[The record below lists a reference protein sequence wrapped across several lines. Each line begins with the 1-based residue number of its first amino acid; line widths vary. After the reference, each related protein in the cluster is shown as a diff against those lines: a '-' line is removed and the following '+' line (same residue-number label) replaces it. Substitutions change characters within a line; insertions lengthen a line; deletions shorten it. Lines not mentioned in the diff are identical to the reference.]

1 MKKICIVILIVC
13 TVSSVF
19 CGYTFAASTK
29 YTLTVNGIERFFLYE
44 APSGTAPTDGWPVII
59 LLHGAALNSNQWY
72 SCPWFDCGGKQFRE
86 TALGKG
92 YFIIA
97 PEAVEV
103 IPPFDL
109 LRWMTPDDYLSVI
122 DDNVDLQFIEAI
134 LNLIGD
140 ENNPINNQN
149 LNSARV
155 YCTGFSNGA
164 TMTRLVAFI
173 FPERI
178 AAVST
183 NSACGCD
190 IPQKIEKID
199 NVETYVD
206 IPFPANHP
214 PIKINHGSL
223 DLICSSAGDNLYY
236 LYCSNGLAETTWQTK
251 PVGHKW
257 LSALDNEVFS
267 WFANH

>member
-1 MKKICIVILIVC
+1 MKKICIVVLIVC

-19 CGYTFAASTK
+19 CGYTFAAGTK

-44 APSGTAPTDGWPVII
+44 APSGTAPPDGWPVII
-59 LLHGAALNSNQWY
+59 LLHGAALTSDQWY

-103 IPPFDL
+103 IPPLNL
-109 LRWMTPDDYLSVI
+109 LRWLTPDGYYPSVI
-122 DDNVDLQFIEAI
+122 DLNVDLQFIEAI
-134 LNLIGD
+134 LNLIED

-164 TMTRLVAFI
+164 TMTRLVAYI

-183 NSACGCD
+183 NSACGND
-190 IPQKIEKID
+190 KPKD
-199 NVETYVD
+199 GNGVD
-206 IPFPANHP
+206 IPVPANHP
-214 PIKINHGSL
+214 PIMINHGIL
-223 DLICSSAGDNLYY
+223 DLICSSSLDNQYYEYLTSTSGVAGTHWNPNL
-236 LYCSNGLAETTWQTK
+236 G
-251 PVGHKW
+251 VHKW
-257 LSALDNEVFS
+257 LSAFDNEVFS